1 MAGRLQ
7 HSPARVTQQLLIDLE
22 LGVAPSVPTP
32 PNIVAHTDWSVFYDS
47 MPNSPDKVIVVTD
60 TQANS
65 FLNDGF
71 GERNI
76 HHGIQVRVR
85 AGTHDTGWDKANE
98 IAYTLDRQ
106 RNARG
111 VEVAGVNYCI
121 AVVKV
126 VGDVLRMGPEPNSTR
141 RNYSIN
147 LLVAVLAM

>member
-1 MAGRLQ
+1 MAGRLE
-7 HSPARVTQQLLIDLE
+7 HSPARVTQQLLIDLG
-22 LGVAPSVPTP
+22 LGQAPSTP
-32 PNIVAHTDWSVFYDS
+32 PATHPEWSVFYDS
-47 MPNSPDKVIVVTD
+47 MPNSPDKVVVVTD
-60 TQANS
+60 TQAVS
-65 FLNDGF
+65 FINDAF

-76 HHGIQVRVR
+76 HHGVQLRVR
-85 AGTHDTGWDKANE
+85 SGTHDTGWDKANE
-98 IAYTLDRQ
+98 VAYTLDRQ